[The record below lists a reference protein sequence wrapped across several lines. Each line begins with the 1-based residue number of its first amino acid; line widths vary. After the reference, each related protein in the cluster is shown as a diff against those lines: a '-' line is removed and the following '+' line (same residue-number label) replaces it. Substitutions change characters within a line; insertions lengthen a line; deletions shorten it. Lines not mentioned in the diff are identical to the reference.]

1 MKMAPR
7 TLDGIYFIFLAGW
20 FWVLI
25 MVTRQFAERDEPLLI
40 AAPLLRRITVAM
52 FVVSMLLTGNT
63 WDALQDLRG
72 AAPAYSAA
80 MGARYRSLAAA
91 AARGEQDAEVEPLP
105 QKPESFIKYF
115 ELRED
120 PDYWENWSVAHYFGL
135 NTVRMS
141 GKSDKNR

>member
-1 MKMAPR
+1 
-7 TLDGIYFIFLAGW
+7 
-20 FWVLI
+20 
-25 MVTRQFAERDEPLLI
+25 MVMRRFAERDEPLLV
-40 AAPLLRRITVAM
+40 AAPPLRRIAVAM
-52 FVVSMLLTGNT
+52 FVAAMLLTGNT

-72 AAPAYSAA
+72 AAPAYSQA
-80 MGARYRSLAAA
+80 MGARYRSLAAT
-91 AARGEQDAEVEPLP
+91 AARGERDAAVEPIP
-105 QKPESFIKYF
+105 QQPESFIKYF

>member
-1 MKMAPR
+1 
-7 TLDGIYFIFLAGW
+7 
-20 FWVLI
+20 
-25 MVTRQFAERDEPLLI
+25 
-40 AAPLLRRITVAM
+40 M
-52 FVVSMLLTGNT
+52 FVVAMLLTGNT
-63 WDALQDLRG
+63 WKALQDLRG

-80 MGARYRSLAAA
+80 MDARYRSLSAA
-91 AARGEQDAEVEPLP
+91 AARGEQDAAVEPLP

-141 GKSDKNR
+141 GKSDKNH